1 MPRDV
6 WILASIAFLVAVGFG
21 VVVPVLPVFARTF
34 NVNNFF
40 VGAVVSAFAAMR
52 LVTAPAVPRIV
63 RAFGRRTTL
72 GVGIG
77 IVAASSAA
85 AGLADSYAQL
95 LIARGL
101 GGIGSAMFSI
111 SAMSLLLA
119 SVPADRRGRAS
130 ALYQGG
136 FLLGGMAGPAVGG
149 ILTTISLTAPFFF
162 YAIML
167 TVAAAIGLVLLSAPL
182 RGADVKHSDGT
193 SLAAAAKD
201 RRYQA
206 ACVTS
211 FVSGWQAQGV
221 RSTLIP
227 ILVTEVLSKPASWTG
242 IVFAIT
248 AIAQGLVLA
257 PIGRFVDTRG
267 RRPMMILAG
276 VTAGAATIAAA
287 LAPSV
292 SWLTV
297 ALCVFAVGAAMQST
311 APTALVGDVAPDGG
325 QPIAV
330 YQMMSDLGAIAG
342 PLLVGALAD
351 VVGVRAALGSG
362 ALLLFFAS
370 GFSATIPP
378 SLDRTQPR
386 EDVHAAPTS

>member
-6 WILASIAFLVAVGFG
+6 WVLASIAFLVAVGFG

-34 NVNNFF
+34 EVNNFL
-40 VGAVVSAFAAMR
+40 VGAVVSAFACMR
-52 LVTAPAVPRIV
+52 LVTAPCVPRIA
-63 RAFGRRTTL
+63 RAFGRRITL

-85 AGLADSYAQL
+85 AGLAGSYAQL
-95 LIARGL
+95 LVARGL

-136 FLLGGMAGPAVGG
+136 FILGGMAGPAVGG
-149 ILTTISLTAPFFF
+149 LLTTISLTAPFFF

-167 TVAAAIGLVLLSAPL
+167 AVAAIIGLILLSPPA
-182 RGADVKHSDGT
+182 RGASKNEPHGVALRDAVR
-193 SLAAAAKD
+193 D

-206 ACVTS
+206 ACFTS
-211 FVSGWQAQGV
+211 FVGGWQAQGV
-221 RSTLIP
+221 RSTLVP
-227 ILVTEVLSKPASWTG
+227 ILVTEVLQRPASWTG

-248 AIAQGLVLA
+248 AVAQGLVLA
-257 PIGRFVDTRG
+257 PVGRFVDTRG
-267 RRPMMILAG
+267 RRPMMIAAGLTAG
-276 VTAGAATIAAA
+276 VATIAAA
-287 LAPSV
+287 LSPSV
-292 SWLTV
+292 GWLTV
-297 ALCVFAVGAAMQST
+297 ALCIFAVGAAMQST
-311 APTALVGDVAPDGG
+311 APTALVGDVSPDGG

-330 YQMMSDLGAIAG
+330 YQMMADLGAIAG

-351 VVGVRAALGSG
+351 VIGVRAALGSG
-362 ALLLFFAS
+362 ALLLFAAAAFA
-370 GFSATIPP
+370 ATLPP
-378 SLDRTQPR
+378 PTDRQPLKDKTR
-386 EDVHAAPTS
+386 ATTAS